1 MQPCAVDESSIN
13 FSAAGGRFYFFS
25 SIAKIFKRSISLH
38 FCQISQAIMSTK
50 SPPAGSDSENQTL
63 PNLPANVCI
72 FSPKKPSAV
81 EALLSARVFTRLVAS
96 ASTTPEKLAAI
107 KKYPGVQEDFC
118 LIHRNAVLIFDGA
131 PGEQDASVED
141 LHHEHFRVICL
152 ALKEYDIGLDVAGC
166 IHDAADV
173 LGAGFQLDKLN
184 DRSALVID
192 LVVEEDSD
200 DEDSTT

>member
-1 MQPCAVDESSIN
+1 
-13 FSAAGGRFYFFS
+13 
-25 SIAKIFKRSISLH
+25 
-38 FCQISQAIMSTK
+38 MSTTT
-50 SPPAGSDSENQTL
+50 PTTGSDSEKQTL

-131 PGEQDASVED
+131 PGEQDALVED
-141 LHHEHFRVICL
+141 AHHEHFRVICL
-152 ALKEYDIGLDVAGC
+152 ALKEFDIGLDVAGC
-166 IHDAADV
+166 IHDATDV

-200 DEDSTT
+200 DEDSAT